1 MKDLNKV
8 LMFVFMAIGAALV
21 KWGWGVSNFKVGQIV
36 NHDSPRWK
44 P

>member
-21 KWGWGVSNFKVGQIV
+21 KWGVA
-36 NHDSPRWK
+36 
-44 P
+44 

>member
-21 KWGWGVSNFKVGQIV
+21 KWGGVGCEDSNCL
-36 NHDSPRWK
+36 
-44 P
+44 